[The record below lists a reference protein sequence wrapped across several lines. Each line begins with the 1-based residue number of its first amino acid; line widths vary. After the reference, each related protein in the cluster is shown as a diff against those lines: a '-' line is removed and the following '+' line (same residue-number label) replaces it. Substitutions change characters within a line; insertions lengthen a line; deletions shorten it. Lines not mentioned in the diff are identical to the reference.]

1 MHPDLEGVDTVVL
14 VEGVS
19 DVAALEALGI
29 RRDGLL
35 IAPMGGATNVGNFA
49 RLFAASPVKLI
60 GLCDVGEERF
70 FAKVLDEYFV
80 CDADLEDELIR
91 SLGIEGTERVIDL
104 QGDLGMLRTFQNQP
118 AQRSRTP
125 QQQLRR
131 FMGTLAGRKE
141 KYGRALVEGL
151 ARVDGPGGVPA
162 PLAALRD
169 RVAATGR

>member
-1 MHPDLEGVDTVVL
+1 MDPDLEGIDTVVL

-35 IAPMGGATNVGNFA
+35 IAPLGGATNVGTFA
-49 RLFAASPVKLI
+49 RAFAGSPVEVV

-70 FAKVLDEYFV
+70 FAKALDEYFV

-91 SLGIEGTERVIDL
+91 ALGIERTERVIAL
-104 QGDLGMLRTFQNQP
+104 QGDLAALRTFQNQP

-131 FMGTLAGRKE
+131 FMGTLSGRKE

-151 ARVDGPGGVPA
+151 VIVPA

-169 RVAATGR
+169 RVAAGR

>member
-1 MHPDLEGVDTVVL
+1 MDLSFVAGALTGIDTVVL

-29 RRDGLL
+29 ARSGLL
-35 IAPMGGATNVGNFA
+35 ILPLGGATNVGTVARRFA
-49 RLFAASPVKLI
+49 DSPVHVV
-60 GLCDVGEERF
+60 GLCDIGEERF

-91 SLGIEGTERVIDL
+91 SLGIEGTERVIEL

-118 AQRSRTP
+118 AQRSRAP

-151 ARVDGPGGVPA
+151 GDGPVPA
-162 PLAALRD
+162 PLAALRE
-169 RVAATGR
+169 RVARP